1 MRRPLTPMTTA
12 IPKRRLIGALAAT
25 VLAAAAALGATSQA
39 SAASTTTCDDFL
51 PPGTYGTVFV
61 PPGAACFSDGGV
73 VIGRGLFVGVGST
86 FVLGSEDSPGP
97 LSSIYGGVFALGA
110 MNVQIHFT
118 TVIGGVTI
126 LGGSGPF
133 GGPFFV
139 TFNTIEDSKII
150 GPTTIDGYNGFWQ
163 GFIRN
168 HTLGSVNFNN
178 NQLVDPDG
186 NEVVTN
192 SIHGNLNCS
201 GNDPAPQVGDSEGS
215 PNLVYGSRTGQC
227 VGL

>member
-1 MRRPLTPMTTA
+1 MTKGT
-12 IPKRRLIGALAAT
+12 PKRRLVAVLAAT
-25 VLAAAAALGATSQA
+25 AVVATAALASTSQA
-39 SAASTTTCDDFL
+39 PAASTTICDGFL
-51 PPGTYGTVFV
+51 PPGAYGAVVV
-61 PPGAACFSDGGV
+61 PDGASCFSDGGV
-73 VIGRGLFVGVGST
+73 MIGGGLTVGAGST
-86 FVLGSEDSPGP
+86 FVLGSEELPGP
-97 LSSIYGGVFALGA
+97 LSSIFGGVFAVDA

-118 TVIGGVTI
+118 TIIGGVI
-126 LGGSGPF
+126 IRGGSGPF
-133 GGPFFV
+133 GGPFDV
-139 TFNTIEDSKII
+139 TWNTIEDSKII

-168 HTLGSVNFNN
+168 HTVGSVNFNN
-178 NQLVDPDG
+178 NVLVDPDG

-215 PNLVYGSRTGQC
+215 PNLVYGFRVGQC